1 MTRRSFAGRRNKHT
15 WKSFEPRMLIAHPPD
30 KICFC
35 SVEERISM
43 SSLNGTI
50 GHPGESRSSQLSCGM
65 MTVGLKMVLLRNWL
79 DSPLRY
85 RVFIVNV

>member
-15 WKSFEPRMLIAHPPD
+15 WKSFEPRMLIAHPD

-35 SVEERISM
+35 SVEERISLR
-43 SSLNGTI
+43 SLNGTKR
-50 GHPGESRSSQLSCGM
+50 HPGQSRSSQLSCGM